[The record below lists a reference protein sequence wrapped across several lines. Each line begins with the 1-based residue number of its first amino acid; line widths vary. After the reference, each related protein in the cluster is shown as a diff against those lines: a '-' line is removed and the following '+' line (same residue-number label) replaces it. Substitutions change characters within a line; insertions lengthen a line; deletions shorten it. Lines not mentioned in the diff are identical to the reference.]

1 MGGIRILCID
11 TSQEQQHRPG
21 ELDAESVSMEEL
33 LTRADIVTVH
43 VPEHPPLLDRDSAA
57 QQRL

>member
-1 MGGIRILCID
+1 
-11 TSQEQQHRPG
+11 
-21 ELDAESVSMEEL
+21 MEEL